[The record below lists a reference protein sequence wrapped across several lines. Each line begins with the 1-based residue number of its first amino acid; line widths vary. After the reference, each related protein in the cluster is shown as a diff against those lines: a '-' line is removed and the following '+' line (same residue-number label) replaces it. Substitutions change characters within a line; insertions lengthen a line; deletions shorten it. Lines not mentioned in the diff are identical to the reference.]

1 MEAEAIAQTELSEVP
16 SAEHWRSFASIPGDF
31 DANAVWS
38 YTQKKIERGKPCSE
52 CVFCGKTFNGHNA
65 TKMQQHHSGMHF
77 VDIQL
82 CIGCSN
88 GTMPVWFSDA
98 VKSAVV
104 KKMNEKRASEQ
115 VINPGKKL

>member
-1 MEAEAIAQTELSEVP
+1 MQMPFGPTHRKKLNEKSRALNVFFAE
-16 SAEHWRSFASIPGDF
+16 
-31 DANAVWS
+31 
-38 YTQKKIERGKPCSE
+38 
-52 CVFCGKTFNGHNA
+52 KTFKGHNA

>member
-1 MEAEAIAQTELSEVP
+1 
-16 SAEHWRSFASIPGDF
+16 
-31 DANAVWS
+31 
-38 YTQKKIERGKPCSE
+38 
-52 CVFCGKTFNGHNA
+52 
-65 TKMQQHHSGMHF
+65 MHF

>member
-52 CVFCGKTFNGHNA
+52 CVFAEKHLRVTMQRRCNSITVECTSSTFNYA
-65 TKMQQHHSGMHF
+65 
-77 VDIQL
+77 L
-82 CIGCSN
+82 
-88 GTMPVWFSDA
+88 DA
-98 VKSAVV
+98 AMVQCLFGSV
-104 KKMNEKRASEQ
+104 M
-115 VINPGKKL
+115 L